1 MPAYMVP
8 WINGLPAGELHPQI
22 DEMAGFAPNTLTP
35 PNGGPG
41 IEFPEILFGADL
53 HCAFYDPAQFGS
65 GPPNFG
71 WGPALLDGTGLP
83 SVCPQHQSGVAGNF
97 AFPVQGTWP
106 VSNRVLRDGAFKAP
120 ALRNVELTGPYFHTG
135 SYLTLRQVVD
145 FYFRGGDFPVAN
157 ASNRDPHIVELE
169 EQAFAFGRTTG
180 ADLVIPVNHVF
191 STDPPYTLQG
201 TFVDGLP
208 DTVFMYDQYP
218 DSDHP
223 FTPEPVFAS
232 REAALEDAKNALVKF
247 LLSLTDP
254 RVKRERAPFDRPEIF
269 VPLFGTAPEN
279 TGGRGVLLADARF
292 RHIPEVGAAGNPD
305 PLPNFLNVSSV
316 QGDPGNDHF
325 DAVTVSNLQF
335 GVLAPNGGEVLTS
348 GQVFPLEWNEHSNAQ
363 SYRLHY
369 STDNGVTWLFVAD
382 VGNVTTFD
390 WTVPFVAAD
399 EPDSMFRVTAF
410 DAGGAVLSRDKSNA
424 PFTILAAGSPP
435 FQLVVPN
442 GGEALTSGQVFQAQW
457 NANASAQSYRLHY
470 STDNGVTWL
479 FVADVGNVTTFDWTV
494 PFVAADEPD
503 SMFRVTAFDAG
514 GAVLSRDKSNAPFT
528 IQPAP

>member
-1 MPAYMVP
+1 
-8 WINGLPAGELHPQI
+8 
-22 DEMAGFAPNTLTP
+22 
-35 PNGGPG
+35 
-41 IEFPEILFGADL
+41 
-53 HCAFYDPAQFGS
+53 
-65 GPPNFG
+65 
-71 WGPALLDGTGLP
+71 
-83 SVCPQHQSGVAGNF
+83 
-97 AFPVQGTWP
+97 
-106 VSNRVLRDGAFKAP
+106 VLSRDK
-120 ALRNVELTGPYFHTG
+120 
-135 SYLTLRQVVD
+135 
-145 FYFRGGDFPVAN
+145 
-157 ASNRDPHIVELE
+157 
-169 EQAFAFGRTTG
+169 
-180 ADLVIPVNHVF
+180 
-191 STDPPYTLQG
+191 
-201 TFVDGLP
+201 
-208 DTVFMYDQYP
+208 
-218 DSDHP
+218 SDAP
-223 FTPEPVFAS
+223 FTI
-232 REAALEDAKNALVKF
+232 L
-247 LLSLTDP
+247 
-254 RVKRERAPFDRPEIF
+254 
-269 VPLFGTAPEN
+269 
-279 TGGRGVLLADARF
+279 
-292 RHIPEVGAAGNPD
+292 AAGSP
-305 PLPNFLNVSSV
+305 PFQLVV
-316 QGDPGNDHF
+316 
-325 DAVTVSNLQF
+325 
-335 GVLAPNGGEVLTS
+335 PNGGETLTS
-348 GQVFPLEWNEHSNAQ
+348 GQVFQAQWNANASAQ

-410 DAGGAVLSRDKSNA
+410 DAGGAVLSRDKSDA